1 MLSRE
6 QVVEK
11 FNEILKDKEK
21 ALTMENAIYN
31 QTQIIMGHV
40 YDETL
45 MDFQIFYLE
54 KARSL
59 YDNLKKKS
67 YFNTTEQREKKI
79 KPEDYA
85 KMDIKNL
92 RHKTLWKTIKQ
103 NQEILDKNLMDLKP
117 TSETDQFLCKKC
129 KNRKT
134 TFYTM
139 QIRSADEA
147 ETSFIT
153 CLVCN
158 YSWREG

>member
-1 MLSRE
+1 MFNRADIIK
-6 QVVEK
+6 K
-11 FNEILKDKEK
+11 FNSILNNLDQAK
-21 ALTMENAIYN
+21 
-31 QTQIIMGHV
+31 QIEESIFNNTKVIMGFLNEN
-40 YDETL
+40 DK
-45 MDFQIFYLE
+45 DFIIFYLE
-54 KARSL
+54 KCRSM
-59 YDNLKKKS
+59 YDNLNKKS
-67 YFNTTEQREKKI
+67 YFDTSEQKSKKI
-79 KPEDYA
+79 KINEYPNI
-85 KMDIKNL
+85 DIKTL

-103 NQEILDKNLMDLKP
+103 NQDILDKNLMDLKP
-117 TSETDQFLCKKC
+117 TTETDQFLCKKC